1 MNIHK
6 LKIIIFCIILAA
18 AGSLYIAGRS
28 AEADATQKDIAKEII
43 RFHVIAN
50 SDSDEDQALKIKV
63 KNAVVKELQEK
74 LKNAG
79 TIDDAREIMIGQLEG
94 IEETAS
100 AVMREEGCRYGAK
113 ASLVQRTFPVKI
125 YGDMAFPAGEYE
137 ALQIKLGKA
146 EGKNW
151 WCVMFPTL
159 CFVDGTYS
167 IVPEESKEKLEHVLT
182 EEEYQSLL
190 IKNTGKITIKW
201 KWKEWLKQLFD

>member
-6 LKIIIFCIILAA
+6 LKKTIFFIILAA

-28 AEADATQKDIAKEII
+28 AEANAAQKDIAKEII

-74 LKNAG
+74 LKDAG
-79 TIDDAREIMIGQLEG
+79 TIDDAREIIIGQLEG
-94 IEETAS
+94 IEETAA
-100 AVMREEGCRYGAK
+100 AVMGEEGSSYGVE

-190 IKNTGKITIKW
+190 IKNEGKITIKW